1 MENKI
6 KEAIKLLDG
15 YSYILAVGD
24 SEETVASA
32 KGSMSKITELLGR
45 VMATTIEDATDK
57 SYSLDKA
64 TETVLKESMR
74 VCLDTV
80 MIKMLSKTLEDD
92 NTLDTDLIKAL
103 KEELTC

>member
-1 MENKI
+1 MENKV
-6 KEAIKLLDG
+6 KQAIKLLDG

-24 SEETVASA
+24 SEETMASA
-32 KGSMSKITELLGR
+32 KGSIGKITELLGR

-64 TETVLKESMR
+64 TEIVFKESIR

-80 MIKMLSKTLEDD
+80 MIEALGKAFEDD
-92 NTLDTDLIKAL
+92 NTLDADLIKAL

>member
-1 MENKI
+1 MENKV
-6 KEAIKLLDG
+6 KQAIELLDG

-24 SEETVASA
+24 SEETMVSA
-32 KGSMSKITELLGR
+32 KGSIGKITELLGR

-57 SYSLDKA
+57 SYNLGEA
-64 TETVLKESMR
+64 TETVLKESTR

-80 MIKMLSKTLEDD
+80 MIKALRKRLEDD
-92 NTLDTDLIKAL
+92 NTLDADLIKAL